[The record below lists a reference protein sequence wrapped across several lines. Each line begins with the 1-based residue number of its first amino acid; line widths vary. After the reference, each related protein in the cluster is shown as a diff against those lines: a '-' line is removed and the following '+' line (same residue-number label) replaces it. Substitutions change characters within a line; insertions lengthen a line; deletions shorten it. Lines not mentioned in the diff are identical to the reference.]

1 MANGNGN
8 GRKKKKDKYNY
19 DATPFRNTA
28 IDRISSYAEELGEQN
43 RLLQPKQPIRKAVKK
58 GGSRNR

>member
-1 MANGNGN
+1 MANGN
-8 GRKKKKDKYNY
+8 GRKKKKDKYN
-19 DATPFRNTA
+19 DTPFRNSA
-28 IDRISSYAEELGEQN
+28 IDRISSYEELGEQN